1 MIHTLIFMEFK
12 MHWQEHQVEDLISHQ
27 KESLSF
33 KWNNW
38 NSFLFKRMSLQY
50 FNSGSWLNQKMNN
63 TFVCYFD
70 ISHHLLSHLI
80 NMVWLTS
87 FSLTRFFST
96 CSCFGI
102 CYCRVCSSFSIC
114 SCVVILNLVSIV
126 CVVCFEHLQF
136 LSSLSSWKLSGNTS
150 VVRNNHQSL
159 VLKLK
164 VVILF
169 HMITMSFREIM
180 KVWLTNH
187 SVINFIFD
195 MCNWYSISI
204 PCCSCWYSHTLLSL
218 WMLVI
223 DLFLLV
229 FWFQDNCRFPFH
241 LISSSFSHC
250 FWLHHLFWMG
260 LFSLLIN
267 KQLDVNKCY
276 VQLFGNFILFLFQ
289 ICLTHSTFL
298 IVPSFYDYFT
308 SSFLSSD
315 FSFITCKWFHS
326 EDIWKHLI
334 VSFHFF
340 CFFLINQFEYLI
352 VFSLPILLFSLVF
365 FLVEMNAR
373 QWVICCEYFHYTSL

>member
-1 MIHTLIFMEFK
+1 ME
-12 MHWQEHQVEDLISHQ
+12 VISHQ

-33 KWNNW
+33 KWYNW
-38 NSFLFKRMSLQY
+38 NSFLFKRMCLQY

-96 CSCFGI
+96 CSCFWI

-126 CVVCFEHLQF
+126 SVVCFEHLQF
-136 LSSLSSWKLSGNTS
+136 VSSLSSWKLSGNTS

-195 MCNWYSISI
+195 
-204 PCCSCWYSHTLLSL
+204 SCIGIL
-218 WMLVI
+218 
-223 DLFLLV
+223 
-229 FWFQDNCRFPFH
+229 FPFH
-241 LISSSFSHC
+241 VALVGIR
-250 FWLHHLFWMG
+250 
-260 LFSLLIN
+260 I
-267 KQLDVNKCY
+267 
-276 VQLFGNFILFLFQ
+276 
-289 ICLTHSTFL
+289 
-298 IVPSFYDYFT
+298 
-308 SSFLSSD
+308 LSSL
-315 FSFITCKWFHS
+315 CWC
-326 EDIWKHLI
+326 W
-334 VSFHFF
+334 
-340 CFFLINQFEYLI
+340 
-352 VFSLPILLFSLVF
+352 
-365 FLVEMNAR
+365 
-373 QWVICCEYFHYTSL
+373 W